1 MRTFLAIFLAK
12 TIYFFTRTLRVGG
25 GSAAP
30 GYYALKI
37 APNLV
42 SDLVKQIPQNIVIT
56 GTNGKTTTARLLSH
70 LLNKNHI
77 KIIRNSTGS
86 NLERGIASSL
96 LEKTNLWGNI
106 TNIEVGIWEIDEA
119 AFNSLVP
126 KIKPQIIAFLNAY
139 RDQLDRYGEVDS
151 VIKKWDMTLD
161 QIDWETQIII
171 NNSDYRL
178 NQLQKHNV
186 NKIITYHIKD
196 HFTDYKE
203 AQSQHNYKNIKS
215 DFEAKIIKK
224 SGLSGA
230 SLTIKYPKGILNL
243 DFQLPGTYQIYNLL
257 AALTIYYE
265 LNLPM
270 DNVQNSLSD
279 FETAFGRLEKV
290 EISGKETYIALI
302 KNPVGASSIIET
314 LRTEV
319 TESDKFVIALND
331 NFADGLDV
339 SWIWDADFENL
350 AESPLKSFIASGTRT
365 SDIAVRLKYAGIN
378 DNYIS
383 TKSDLAEALE
393 AAKLGQKGRIFLL
406 TTYTALLALQN
417 LLTKQG
423 IKKHYWQ

>member
-215 DFEAKIIKK
+215 DFEARIIKK
-224 SGLSGA
+224 SGFSGA

-265 LNLPM
+265 LNLPI

-290 EISGKETYIALI
+290 EIAGHDAYIALI

-314 LRTEV
+314 LSSEV
-319 TESDKFVIALND
+319 KENDKFLIVLND

-339 SWIWDADFENL
+339 SWIWDADFETL
-350 AESPLKSFIASGTRT
+350 AKTKAKQFMTAGTRAP
-365 SDIAVRLKYAGIN
+365 DMAVRLKYAGIDENSITIKN
-378 DNYIS
+378 D
-383 TKSDLAEALE
+383 LEQALDE
-393 AAKLGQKGRIFLL
+393 VKKGLKGRIFILP
-406 TTYTALLALQN
+406 TYTALLSLQSI
-417 LLTKQG
+417 LTKQG
-423 IKKHYWQ
+423 IKNHYWK